1 MIQVDPPLR
10 VSRLVCALN
19 RWAGGEGEGSI
30 ARETFVNSLAKFTLL
45 DTVKE
50 MRPKSIDCV
59 RALVDIALE
68 DGNYLAESWGS
79 VLRYISQ
86 LARLQASQSRLFLF
100 CFRCCPLPRLVDKVS
115 LVAVNCTSVV
125 VLLYLHV
132 YLGQR
137 HAASRTK
144 VFDSAHLL

>member
-1 MIQVDPPLR
+1 MGIIPTCTRPTTIHNGRDLFFCLEFNVLDARSLPAFCR
-10 VSRLVCALN
+10 S

-68 DGNYLAESWGS
+68 DGNYLSESWGS

-86 LARLQASQSRLFLF
+86 LARLQAS
-100 CFRCCPLPRLVDKVS
+100 
-115 LVAVNCTSVV
+115 
-125 VLLYLHV
+125 VLLF
-132 YLGQR
+132 
-137 HAASRTK
+137 
-144 VFDSAHLL
+144 VFFLVCSIVSTQS

>member
-1 MIQVDPPLR
+1 MARCLG
-10 VSRLVCALN
+10 CF

-59 RALVDIALE
+59 RAVVDIALE
-68 DGNYLAESWGS
+68 DGNYLSESWGS

-86 LARLQASQSRLFLF
+86 LARLQASATLE
-100 CFRCCPLPRLVDKVS
+100 K
-115 LVAVNCTSVV
+115 
-125 VLLYLHV
+125 LHPE
-132 YLGQR
+132 YG
-137 HAASRTK
+137 T
-144 VFDSAHLL
+144 

>member
-1 MIQVDPPLR
+1 MLTLLFVF
-10 VSRLVCALN
+10 VV

-68 DGNYLAESWGS
+68 DGNFLSESWGS

-86 LARLQASQSRLFLF
+86 LARLQASPARLL
-100 CFRCCPLPRLVDKVS
+100 
-115 LVAVNCTSVV
+115 VV
-125 VLLYLHV
+125 VIV
-132 YLGQR
+132 I
-137 HAASRTK
+137 
-144 VFDSAHLL
+144 